1 MIKKYYVVPLFLCV
15 VITPLL
21 PINKTEAKK
30 IGMLVWNNEA
40 SQQIEKLAVWNKNE
54 TFPSLGIGHF
64 IWFTKAERPKY
75 TEQFPLLCAYL
86 KEHGVKLPRWLDR
99 ALRTGAPWSC
109 REQFLQDTVKL
120 DELRDLLASTIDLQT
135 NFIIEQLKQ
144 QLPGIIE
151 AAPARYKNKITYN
164 TKLMLSCPQGTYA
177 LVDYLNFKGNGLSQS
192 EELKGQRWGLLQVL
206 MDMPYNLTAENV
218 NKAFAVSA
226 AKVLLRRIENSA
238 PDYTFIAYLEG
249 WIKRVSTYANPG
261 IV

>member
-1 MIKKYYVVPLFLCV
+1 
-15 VITPLL
+15 
-21 PINKTEAKK
+21 
-30 IGMLVWNNEA
+30 
-40 SQQIEKLAVWNKNE
+40 
-54 TFPSLGIGHF
+54 
-64 IWFTKAERPKY
+64 
-75 TEQFPLLCAYL
+75 
-86 KEHGVKLPRWLDR
+86 
-99 ALRTGAPWSC
+99 
-109 REQFLQDTVKL
+109 
-120 DELRDLLASTIDLQT
+120 
-135 NFIIEQLKQ
+135 
-144 QLPGIIE
+144 
-151 AAPARYKNKITYN
+151 
-164 TKLMLSCPQGTYA
+164 MLSCPQGTYA